1 MKTSHTILISV
12 SLTAFFGLNAKS
24 EEITFD
30 SEVHYKKEMQSAFSD
45 LKKGDVLQLKTGE
58 TALVSTAQ
66 GMPLLVYSAQNKNS
80 QVHVDD
86 ENLNSLLQEQ
96 LQPALEKATG
106 EIISGIRRTEG
117 LLQKRDYVQALAVIS
132 PIKEKYPAISSVLF
146 LSATVHYLSNNKGPA
161 MEELQ
166 KGLQLDPNNEPAKK
180 LLDKLKDAK

>member
-1 MKTSHTILISV
+1 MKTSHIILT
-12 SLTAFFGLNAKS
+12 SLGLVAFFGHVAKS

-30 SEVHYKKEMQSAFSD
+30 SEVHYKKEMQNAFSD
-45 LKKGDVLQLKTGE
+45 LKKGEVLQLKTGE

-80 QVHVDD
+80 QVHVND

-96 LQPALEKATG
+96 LQPALEKATA
-106 EIISGIRRTEG
+106 EIIEGIRRTEG

-132 PIKEKYPAISSVLF
+132 PIKEKYHTISTVLF
-146 LSATVHYLSNNKGPA
+146 LSATAHYLSNNKGPA
-161 MEELQ
+161 MEDLQ

-180 LLDKLKDAK
+180 LLEKLKGAK